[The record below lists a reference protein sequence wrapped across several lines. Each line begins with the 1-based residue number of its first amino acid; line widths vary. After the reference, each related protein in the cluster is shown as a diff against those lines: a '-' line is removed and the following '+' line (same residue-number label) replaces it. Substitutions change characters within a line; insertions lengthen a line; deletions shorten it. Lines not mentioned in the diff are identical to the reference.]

1 MTTEYEVQFSI
12 EGVLVIKADSP
23 EDAERKALSIIED
36 PQFDAEDS
44 DIDSGTVKA
53 VGRYKDSDSP
63 FRDADDLEPIERA
76 PKVMEFCR

>member
-12 EGVLVIKADSP
+12 DGVLVIKADSP
-23 EDAERKALSIIED
+23 EDAERKALDIIDD

-44 DIDSGTVKA
+44 DIGGGTVKV
-53 VGRYKDSDSP
+53 VGRYKNPDSP

-76 PKVMEFCR
+76 TIAMEFGR